1 MKVFN
6 FDVDLFSE
14 QDAEAQQLD
23 DDVEEVGILMP
34 KVNPDGKDRAEI
46 MKQQAQMKHWRI
58 SECGRN
64 RRRRATNLW

>member
-1 MKVFN
+1 MEVFD

-23 DDVEEVGILMP
+23 DEVEEVGILMP

-46 MKQQAQMKHWRI
+46 MKQQASDETLENI
-58 SECGRN
+58 
-64 RRRRATNLW
+64 